1 MNSSDA
7 SRAQCRRVCVA
18 ERDGFTRAVVAVH
31 AAHGRRGATGRG
43 GVDPTRAGELLLPRF
58 ARRAGAVAATSAP
71 LHHSSTPA
79 LHHSTTPL
87 LHSHRTLLQH
97 SHPAPVLAS
106 LPPIFPSPLV
116 SVTTASTPVAVV
128 AVPRPPSHQLRG
140 PRGAHSRGPR
150 PSQGCS

>member
-1 MNSSDA
+1 MRLAPSVVACALQSAMA
-7 SRAQCRRVCVA
+7 SRAQSSPSMQPTGDEEQPGVVEWTRPGRESCCYHGSQDEPGQWPRRV
-18 ERDGFTRAVVAVH
+18 
-31 AAHGRRGATGRG
+31 
-43 GVDPTRAGELLLPRF
+43 
-58 ARRAGAVAATSAP
+58 
-71 LHHSSTPA
+71 LHSTTPA